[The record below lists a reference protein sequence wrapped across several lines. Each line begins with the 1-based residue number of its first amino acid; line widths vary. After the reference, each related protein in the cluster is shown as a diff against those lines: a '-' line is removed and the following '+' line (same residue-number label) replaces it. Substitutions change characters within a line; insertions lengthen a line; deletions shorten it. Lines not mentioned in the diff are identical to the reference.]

1 MNADR
6 KRVFLYISS
15 ANDGISTDDKL
26 RIAARRYIA
35 TAGVVVKQVH
45 HELLV
50 TRTQRGKPYFPDC
63 PQIHISPSHSG
74 DYFLCAVADFPVGAD
89 IQIHDG
95 LPDEMPEDAEIR
107 LHRIAKRYFTPGEA
121 AFIQTDTGERFFRLW
136 TARESYVKYTGQ
148 GIDETFE
155 KICVL
160 PNGEQTLPMAPIHGG
175 IVGWR
180 ALEVAFCQVRLA
192 AAYTICVCA
201 REDFSLEVIWLT
213 DKTSE

>member
-1 MNADR
+1 MSADR
-6 KRVFLYISS
+6 KRVFLYVFS
-15 ANDGISTDDKL
+15 ANDGISTDDKM
-26 RIAARRYIA
+26 RIAARKYLVSVGAVMKPVIDEM
-35 TAGVVVKQVH
+35 VVA
-45 HELLV
+45 
-50 TRTQRGKPYFPDC
+50 RTERGKPYFINHPN
-63 PQIHISPSHSG
+63 IHVSPSHSG
-74 DYFLCAVADFPVGAD
+74 DYFVCAVAGFPVGAD
-89 IQIHDG
+89 IQAHTG
-95 LPDEMPEDAEIR
+95 LRNETLEEASAR
-107 LHRIAKRYFTPGEA
+107 LRRIARRYFTPGEA
-121 AFIQTDTGERFFRLW
+121 EFLRVDTSDRFFALW

>member
-35 TAGVVVKQVH
+35 TAGVVVKQAH

-121 AFIQTDTGERFFRLW
+121 AFIQADTGERFFRLW

-148 GIDETFE
+148 GIDDSFAEH
-155 KICVL
+155 CVL
-160 PNGEQTLPMAPIHGG
+160 PDGALTLPMNYEQDGFIR
-175 IVGWR
+175 WR
-180 ALEVAFCQVRLA
+180 ALEVSFCQMRLA
-192 AAYTICVCA
+192 EGYTICVCA
-201 REDFSLEVIWLT
+201 QEDFLPKIIWAT